1 MVWSFKLSFRQLYYE
16 EYLFYTDLN
25 RLPKRKNKEPDDGK
39 QQSRSREALKT
50 KAFSALSFLLRV
62 ANESPV
68 IVMITGLF
76 FCSIRPAFNRC
87 F

>member
-62 ANESPV
+62 ANKNASKS
-68 IVMITGLF
+68 MILRRF
-76 FCSIRPAFNRC
+76 FAF
-87 F
+87 